1 MAKIL
6 VRATMTG
13 AYGHKRIKEGQ
24 VFELQDM
31 KIKKIDPKTKK
42 ETTEVYKADQQFSAA
57 WMEVVDAKEVK
68 LEPKVQFEQNDN
80 IEVI

>member
-6 VRATMTG
+6 VRATATG

-42 ETTEVYKADQQFSAA
+42 ETIEVYPAEKQFSEA
-57 WMEVVDAKEVK
+57 WMEKVDAKEVK
-68 LEPKVQFEQNDN
+68 QEPKVKFEQNDN
-80 IEVI
+80 VEVI